1 VRTHSR
7 NHGCRRPRNLAGRV
21 RPQLLDKNRRDIG
34 KSQSPQQQRSTG
46 PAPLTPS
53 GARAWL
59 WRCPESVAT
68 STRPAIPRSPPAS
81 CAACARTAASQP
93 VAERGGSYHRSSII
107 DHRSLVVCTAAT
119 VSSGVCPR
127 GAHTPPAAAG
137 VWWRDPGGSSS
148 LRPCVRGAREGV
160 VEPAEPVS
168 HLHLRRHPL
177 RRPAARRHLVSAR
190 RNTLLALSS
199 ATLVRGAAACFTYF
213 TYFTS
218 SSPPQRGRARVAAHR
233 RSPHGLPASTM
244 STSGSR
250 RPLAASLRSSTS
262 SASGV
267 CM

>member
-93 VAERGGSYHRSSII
+93 VAERGGPYHRSSII
-107 DHRSLVVCTAAT
+107 DLWLCALLLQYLA
-119 VSSGVCPR
+119 SGVCPR
-127 GAHTPPAAAG
+127 RAHTPPAAAG
-137 VWWRDPGGSSS
+137 VWRRDPGGSSS

-199 ATLVRGAAACFTYF
+199 ATLVRGAACFTYF

>member
-1 VRTHSR
+1 MALALSGKCGHEYSTCHSQITTSVVRGLRAH
-7 NHGCRRPRNLAGRV
+7 RR
-21 RPQLLDKNRRDIG
+21 Q
-34 KSQSPQQQRSTG
+34 
-46 PAPLTPS
+46 
-53 GARAWL
+53 
-59 WRCPESVAT
+59 
-68 STRPAIPRSPPAS
+68 PAS
-81 CAACARTAASQP
+81 RRARRL
-93 VAERGGSYHRSSII
+93 VSSII
-107 DHRSLVVCTAAT
+107 DHRSLVVCAAAT

-137 VWWRDPGGSSS
+137 VWRRDPGGSSS

-199 ATLVRGAAACFTYF
+199 ATLVRGAACFTYF